1 MYVMLYSLII
11 GFFVALLFL
20 NIYFRVKVL
29 KHYKYLVQNK
39 VEFTAKHIL
48 DKEKMEKEV
57 LPRYPEHAFHINA
70 FASNIR
76 KSVTLA
82 AGLLLLIGLL
92 GAVINKF

>member
-11 GFFVALLFL
+11 GFFAALLFL

-29 KHYKYLVQNK
+29 KHYKYLIQNK
-39 VEFTAKHIL
+39 VEFPAKYIL
-48 DKEKMEKEV
+48 DKDKMETEV
-57 LPRYPEHAFHINA
+57 LPKYPDHAFHINA
-70 FASNIR
+70 FSSNIR
-76 KSVTLA
+76 KSVILA

>member
-1 MYVMLYSLII
+1 MYVMLYSMII
-11 GFFVALLFL
+11 GFFLVLLFL

-39 VEFTAKHIL
+39 VEFPAKYIL
-48 DKEKMEKEV
+48 DKDKMAKEV
-57 LPRYPEHAFHINA
+57 LPKYPEHAFHINA
-70 FASNIR
+70 FSANIR

-92 GAVINKF
+92 GAIINKF